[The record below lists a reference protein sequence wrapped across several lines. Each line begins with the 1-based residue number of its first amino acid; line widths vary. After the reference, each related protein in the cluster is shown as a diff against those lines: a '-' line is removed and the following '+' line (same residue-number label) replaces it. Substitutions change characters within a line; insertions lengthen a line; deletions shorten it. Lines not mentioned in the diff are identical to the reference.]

1 MSQVREFFKMRLG
14 DVGNEAL
21 KEYKYYGIDYD
32 DIVLAY
38 EELGMEC
45 PIMIKESKSN
55 FFNRG
60 WGNGYV
66 LVPEGHKFH
75 GKSYYDIDV
84 DVHGGLTFGEVIDKG
99 DDFGWR
105 PGCWIGFDTAHSGDN
120 KETWTKEEVFKET
133 ISLFSQL

>member
-1 MSQVREFFKMRLG
+1 MRLG

-45 PIMIKESKSN
+45 PIMIKETKSN

-66 LVPEGHKFH
+66 LIPEGHEFY
-75 GKSYYDIDV
+75 GKRYDDIDV
-84 DVHGGLTFGEVIDKG
+84 DVHGGLTFAEFIPEG

-105 PGCWIGFDTAHSGDN
+105 PGYWIGFDTAHTGDN
-120 KETWTKEEVFKET
+120 KEEWTKSEVFKET
-133 ISLFSQL
+133 ISLFIQL

>member
-1 MSQVREFFKMRLG
+1 MSQVREFFKVRLG
-14 DVGNEAL
+14 EVGNGAL
-21 KEYKYYGIDYD
+21 KEHKYYGIDYE

-45 PIMIKESKSN
+45 PIMIREGN
-55 FFNRG
+55 HGHYPRG

-75 GKSYYDIDV
+75 GKHYYDIDV
-84 DVHGGLTFGEVIDKG
+84 NVHGGLTFGEVIDEG

-105 PGCWIGFDTAHSGDN
+105 PGHWIGFDTAHDGDN
-120 KETWTKEEVFKET
+120 KTFWTKLEVLKET
-133 ISLFSQL
+133 ISLFLQL

>member
-1 MSQVREFFKMRLG
+1 MSQVREFFKVRLSE
-14 DVGNEAL
+14 VGNGAL
-21 KEYKYYGIDYD
+21 KEHKYYGINYE

-45 PIMIKESKSN
+45 PIMIKESKSD

-75 GKSYYDIDV
+75 DKRYDDIDV
-84 DVHGGLTFGEVIDKG
+84 DVHGGLTFSEHIPEG

-105 PGCWIGFDTAHSGDN
+105 PGYWVGFDTAHTGDN
-120 KETWTKEEVFKET
+120 KEKWTKSEVLKET
-133 ISLFSQL
+133 ISLFIQL